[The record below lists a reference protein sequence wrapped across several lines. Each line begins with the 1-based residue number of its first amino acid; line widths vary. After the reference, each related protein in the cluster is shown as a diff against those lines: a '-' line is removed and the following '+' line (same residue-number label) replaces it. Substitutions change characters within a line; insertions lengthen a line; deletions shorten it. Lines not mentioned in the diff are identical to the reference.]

1 MQQSAVAPI
10 FSVLKILSYVA
21 LAAMAGSAVYAA
33 AMVLR
38 YWPGIAV

>member
-1 MQQSAVAPI
+1 MQQPAVAPV
-10 FSVLKILSYVA
+10 FSILKVVSYVV

>member
-1 MQQSAVAPI
+1 MNDNLVSPF

-21 LAAMAGSAVYAA
+21 LAAMAGAILYAA
-33 AMVLR
+33 TMAVR